1 MARLTHF
8 TPTIAEE
15 RLTQVRFPS
24 LPEAVAEKLR
34 EAVLAGQL
42 RPGERLLE
50 QKLAAGFG
58 IGQPTLREALKELEF
73 QGFVRKSPKK
83 GTYVTELTTEDF
95 RKIQEVRMALEVV
108 AIERAARNI
117 TDEGDVARG
126 SLDGH
131 HLERHPEIG
140 RAHV

>member
-42 RPGERLLE
+42 KPGERLLE

-58 IGQPTLREALKELEF
+58 IGQPTLRQALKELKF
-73 QGFVRKSPKK
+73 QAFVCKSPHKR
-83 GTYVTELTTEDF
+83 TYVTDLTTDDF
-95 RKIQEVRMALEVV
+95 RKI
-108 AIERAARNI
+108 
-117 TDEGDVARG
+117 
-126 SLDGH
+126 H
-131 HLERHPEIG
+131 
-140 RAHV
+140 